1 MAGTSFIFNRV
12 NVNGIY
18 CIESR
23 GITETATS
31 VTFNFDASP
40 SVIPRFSGLIAVRIA
55 QTPTSTA
62 LPVNFNVP
70 SIAGSSIALTASDGT
85 PATGADV
92 PEAIYLV
99 FYDRTNGVLQIV

>member
-1 MAGTSFIFNRV
+1 MTGNFLFNRT
-12 NVNGIY
+12 NVNGIP

-23 GITETATS
+23 SVIETATT
-31 VTFNFDASP
+31 VTYNFDTSP
-40 SVIPRFSGLIAVRIA
+40 AVNPRFSGVIAVRIA
-55 QTPTSTA
+55 HTPTSTT

-70 SIAGSSIALTASDGT
+70 SIAGSTIALTAQDGT
-85 PATGADV
+85 PATGADI